1 MLDNVN
7 VVNNVEKDVTVTV
20 NNKNGN
26 TQIVI
31 DLAGNKVKLST
42 LKVGDVFKTK
52 NIEYIVLEQLDN
64 DTTAVIRKD
73 LLENKMK
80 FDSDNNNWK
89 TSSIRK
95 FLNGDYLKKL
105 GESFG
110 EDNIVEHTVDLLS
123 LDGLDDYGV
132 SNDKVSLLTI
142 DQYRKYRKDIGEN
155 KYSWWWLSTPDSTP
169 SGCSS
174 DGVRCV
180 DSSGG
185 VDCCWCDGSGAVRP
199 FFVLKSDIF
208 VSCDKPI
215 V

>member
-95 FLNGDYLKKL
+95 YLNGDYLKKL

-110 EDNIVEHTVDLLS
+110 EDNIVEHTVNLLS
-123 LDGLDDYGV
+123 LDGLDDYKA

-142 DQYRKYRKDIGEN
+142 DQYRKYRKVIGEN
-155 KYSWWWLSTPDSTP
+155 KDSWWWLSTPDSTP
-169 SGCSS
+169 SGYGS
-174 DGVRCV
+174 DFVQYVG
-180 DSSGG
+180 SSGD
-185 VDCCWCDGSGAVRP
+185 VDDDWYDGSGAVRP
-199 FFVLKSDIF
+199 FFILKSDIF
-208 VSCDKPI
+208 VSCDKTI

>member
-169 SGCSS
+169 SGYGSDYVRYVFS
-174 DGVRCV
+174 DGCV
-180 DSSGG
+180 D
-185 VDCCWCDGSGAVRP
+185 CYWCDDSGAVRP

>member
-142 DQYRKYRKDIGEN
+142 DQYRKYRKNIGEN

-174 DGVRCV
+174 DGVRRV
-180 DSSGG
+180 LSGG
-185 VDCCWCDGSGAVRP
+185 RVDYGWCDYSGAVRP